1 MKLKRRQEVDFM
13 TGVSGKDSFNNE
25 ETLNVRWSFIY
36 KIKSQIISGKR
47 KFFYSK
53 LENITFMTC
62 ECDKIWFEII
72 IYFTLWHTQIT
83 VNWKFATRESH
94 KIESLVH
101 KMWENMQI
109 SMYFDFYVWAMSTI
123 SKSYVCLDLILW
135 LWCLPNSR
143 RETNVQTTKRYFQS
157 SSWITPKEHI

>member
-53 LENITFMTC
+53 LENITSMTC
-62 ECDKIWFEII
+62 ECDKI
-72 IYFTLWHTQIT
+72 
-83 VNWKFATRESH
+83 
-94 KIESLVH
+94 
-101 KMWENMQI
+101 
-109 SMYFDFYVWAMSTI
+109 
-123 SKSYVCLDLILW
+123 
-135 LWCLPNSR
+135 
-143 RETNVQTTKRYFQS
+143 
-157 SSWITPKEHI
+157 